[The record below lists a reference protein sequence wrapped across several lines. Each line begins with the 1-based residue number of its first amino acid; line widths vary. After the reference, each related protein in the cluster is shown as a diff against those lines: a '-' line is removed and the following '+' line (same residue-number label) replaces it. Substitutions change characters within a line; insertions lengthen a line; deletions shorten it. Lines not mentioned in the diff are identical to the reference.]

1 MKSIAFALLAVLGC
15 GKSDS
20 KDNNAPA
27 AAGQPSTAPAA
38 APVATPPT
46 VADLDPCS
54 LLTADEVG
62 KEFGKTVIAKKEGRH
77 QCEYTLDPAEAQKAM
92 EELEKGGALAIAKSG
107 SNFKMPSAISSML
120 DVEVSIK
127 RDAESEV
134 EIKNTLAK
142 IAAGLNGNLPE
153 VHGVNN
159 TIEAGKEIPNVG
171 DWAFTTQVA
180 SVDMGAGASTRGRL
194 LYARHAALLLTLSV
208 MIAPDPG
215 ADKLDTQI
223 SDLARSAVAKM
234 K

>member
-20 KDNNAPA
+20 KDDNAPA
-27 AAGQPSTAPAA
+27 VAGQPSTAPAA
-38 APVATPPT
+38 APVATPPP

-62 KEFGKTVIAKKEGRH
+62 KEFGKTVIPKKEGRH

-120 DVEVSIK
+120 DVEVTIT
-127 RDAESEV
+127 RDTESEDQ
-134 EIKNTLAK
+134 IKKTFAK

-159 TIEAGKEIPNVG
+159 TIEAGEDIPNVG
-171 DWAFTTQVA
+171 DWAFTTQVSA
-180 SVDMGAGASTRGRL
+180 VNMGAVASTRGRL
-194 LYARHAALLLTLSV
+194 LEARQGALRLTLSV
-208 MIAPDPG
+208 SIAPDPG
-215 ADKLDTQI
+215 AAKLDTQMG
-223 SDLARSAVAKM
+223 DLARLAVAKM